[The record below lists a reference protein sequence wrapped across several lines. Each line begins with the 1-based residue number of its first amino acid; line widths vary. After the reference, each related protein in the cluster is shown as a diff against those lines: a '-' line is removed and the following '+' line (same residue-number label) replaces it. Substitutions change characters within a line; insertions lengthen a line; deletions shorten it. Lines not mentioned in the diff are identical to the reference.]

1 MRSLMSL
8 PFALPI
14 LMGVGCSDSAPR
26 TDALPIWTLEEVF
39 RKDGASDPEV
49 PLNRVL
55 SILPGA
61 HGEIL
66 VTQWMAP
73 EVLVLDSTGAFLR
86 TIGRAGS
93 GPGEFVSPTGLGWLG
108 DTLWVGDARGARIQ
122 LFDEQWETAGTIQFI
137 ISPDSDD
144 RYARGLAPSRLLLDG
159 SVLASVPGISI
170 GSASLGLVEKTVQVR
185 ATWDGEVLDT
195 VAVIDIPARDFL
207 SLQVSGNRM
216 IATVHPV
223 QTMSTLMSAGPLPGF
238 YIVDRPIPTHPDSA
252 LIGIHR
258 IDVHGDTLWSLQH
271 ALPSVPVSEEFK
283 EHWYDLMT
291 RPGEDATPGSE
302 RLERT
307 LREDVEF
314 PDYLPAVTSALAA
327 MNGHLWIGTPHWNP
341 DSSSWRVFD
350 SLGTAIGQVNTGV
363 GLSFK
368 YTDGNVLWAIIQ
380 DEFDVP
386 ILLQFRISR
395 DQRD

>member
-1 MRSLMSL
+1 
-8 PFALPI
+8 
-14 LMGVGCSDSAPR
+14 
-26 TDALPIWTLEEVF
+26 
-39 RKDGASDPEV
+39 
-49 PLNRVL
+49 
-55 SILPGA
+55 
-61 HGEIL
+61 
-66 VTQWMAP
+66 MAP

-93 GPGEFVSPTGLGWLG
+93 GPGEFVSPTGLGWWG

-122 LFDEQWETAGTIQFI
+122 LFDEQWESAGMIQFI

-144 RYARGLAPSRLLLDG
+144 RYARGLAPSLLLFDG
-159 SVLASVPGISI
+159 SVLARVPGISI
-170 GSASLGLVEKTVQVR
+170 GGASLGLVKETAQVR
-185 ATWDGEVLDT
+185 ANWDGEVLDT
-195 VAVIDIPARDFL
+195 VAVFDIPTRDFL
-207 SLQVSGNRM
+207 SLQVSGNQM

-223 QTMSTLMSAGPLPGF
+223 QTMSTLVPAGRLPGF

-283 EHWYDLMT
+283 EHWYDRMA

-314 PDYLPAVTSALAA
+314 PEYLPAVTNALAA
-327 MNGHLWIGTPHWNP
+327 MNGDLWIETPHGKP
-341 DSSSWRVFD
+341 DSSSWRIFD
-350 SLGTAIGQVNTGV
+350 SLGTAIGQVNTGK

-368 YTDGNVLWAIIQ
+368 YTDGDLLWATIQ
-380 DEFDVP
+380 DDFDVP